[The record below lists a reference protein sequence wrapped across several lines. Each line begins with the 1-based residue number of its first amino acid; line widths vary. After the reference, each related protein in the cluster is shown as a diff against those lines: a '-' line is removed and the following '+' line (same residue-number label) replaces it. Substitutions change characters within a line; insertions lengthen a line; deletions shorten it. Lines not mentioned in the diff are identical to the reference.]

1 MRRSCS
7 PHAPALHA
15 RLAGP
20 LCALAL
26 LSAAGPAFAG
36 ATLGFI
42 ERFPGTSTNS
52 WTGGSQISNPGT
64 GGVDGAGDG
73 YILISTLPVAG
84 KLGAYS
90 DGPWYAGDWT
100 AAGITQVQLWLNDV
114 NAPQPLE
121 IHFSLGN
128 SALGNFWQYN
138 VGFVPVNNVWTQ
150 FTVDLTNATN
160 FTKINTGTGT
170 FAQALAA
177 VDKIHV
183 RHDLAPFT
191 TQAPN
196 TIAGDFGLDDVLLT
210 DGTASVGPRPGAAS
224 PLKLAPPAPNP
235 SRGPVALRMD
245 VPGGAVHIQIV
256 DVTGRILRHAELPD
270 AGAGPRIWMWDG
282 ADDAGRA
289 VAPGAYRARAV
300 GPTGGMSQP
309 LIRIR

>member
-1 MRRSCS
+1 MRRSRFPFAS
-7 PHAPALHA
+7 TL
-15 RLAGP
+15 RAGFAAP

-26 LSAAGPAFAG
+26 LCAAGPALAQ
-36 ATLGFI
+36 AVLGFT
-42 ERFPGTSTNS
+42 ERFPGTSTNG

-64 GGVDGAGDG
+64 GGLDGVGDG
-73 YILISTLPVAG
+73 YILISTLPAGG

-90 DGPWYAGDWT
+90 DGPWYAGNWT
-100 AAGITQVQLWLNDV
+100 TAGITQVQLWLNDV

-121 IHFSLGN
+121 IHVSLGN
-128 SALGNFWQYN
+128 SAGGNFWQYN
-138 VGFVPVNNVWTQ
+138 VGFVPVNGVWTQ
-150 FTVDLTNATN
+150 FTVDLTNPAN
-160 FTKINTGTGT
+160 FTKINTGPGT

-183 RHDLAPFT
+183 RYDLAPF

-210 DGTASVGPRPGAAS
+210 NGTASVEPRPGAAS

-256 DVTGRILRHAELPD
+256 DVTGRIVRHAELPD
-270 AGAGPRIWMWDG
+270 AGAGPRTWMWDG

-300 GPTGGMSQP
+300 GDTGGTSQP
-309 LIRIR
+309 LVRIR